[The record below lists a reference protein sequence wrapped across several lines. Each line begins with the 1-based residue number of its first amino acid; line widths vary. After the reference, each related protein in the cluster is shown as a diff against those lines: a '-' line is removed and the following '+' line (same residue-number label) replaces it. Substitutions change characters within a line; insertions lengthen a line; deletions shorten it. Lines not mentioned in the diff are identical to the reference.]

1 MQKNSNEILVHKIV
15 HHFYFQINITRKGNT
30 NYYIIFC
37 HNIYK
42 LYRKNHFVPSEVVEL
57 TQYQAGDNEQTRK
70 LQITGGSTYIIS
82 LPKSWVN
89 QNKLEKGNSLL
100 IRQEENG
107 SLTVLL
113 PEIGK
118 TEKIDKALIKA
129 SPKNDVEAM
138 KRKTVAA
145 YLLGYTIIHIKAK
158 DKQKILS
165 TQRNAIKTFA
175 RNMLIGTEIVT
186 DTSTDLTLQVLLSYP
201 ELSVPSALRRMSII
215 TSSMH
220 KDAINALKNLDHQLA
235 KDIRATDY
243 EVNRFHL
250 YIIRQLKMAI
260 RNFRI
265 ITEIGLLKPQDC
277 LGYRLITKMVERAAD
292 HATNIAKNVQ
302 VLKKQLNKEVLQNIQ
317 EMSNMS
323 ISSFE
328 TSIESLFRRDYE
340 LAENVIEKAHKIEK
354 LENNALLSSKKT
366 KLEEAANIRLVIE
379 SIRRMAEYSMDI
391 AEVVLNMTVDSV
403 IE

>member
-1 MQKNSNEILVHKIV
+1 M
-15 HHFYFQINITRKGNT
+15 
-30 NYYIIFC
+30 
-37 HNIYK
+37 
-42 LYRKNHFVPSEVVEL
+42 
-57 TQYQAGDNEQTRK
+57 TQYQTGDNEQTRK

-82 LPKSWVN
+82 LPKNWIN

-118 TEKIDKALIKA
+118 SENIEEALIKA
-129 SPKNDVEAM
+129 SPQDDIEAM

-175 RNMLIGTEIVT
+175 RNMLVGTEIVT

-220 KDAINALKNLDHQLA
+220 KDAINALKNLDYQLA

-260 RNFRI
+260 RNPRI

-302 VLKKQLNKEVLQNIQ
+302 VLKKQLNKEFLQNIQ

-328 TSIESLFRRDYE
+328 TSIESLFRRDYK
-340 LAENVIEKAHKIEK
+340 LAEKVIEKAHTIEN
-354 LENNALLSSKKT
+354 LEKSALLSSKKT
-366 KLEEAANIRLVIE
+366 KLEEVANIRLVIE